1 MQVSIVVQYTIY
13 NYVTIYLEPH
23 AHLMLTQMNMK
34 QGLQKYR
41 KKGKT
46 LGQLHNKEAL
56 MHFNKVA
63 CCMLLEGAIAELI
76 VKLALSLYRKYI

>member
-1 MQVSIVVQYTIY
+1 MKYTIY

-56 MHFNKVA
+56 MPFNKVA
-63 CCMLLEGAIAELI
+63 CCMLLEGAISELI